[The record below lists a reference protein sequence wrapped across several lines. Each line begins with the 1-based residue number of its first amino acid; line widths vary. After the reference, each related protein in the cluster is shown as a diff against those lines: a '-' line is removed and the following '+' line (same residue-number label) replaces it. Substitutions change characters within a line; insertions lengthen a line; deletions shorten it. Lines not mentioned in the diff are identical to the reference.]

1 MTVAVMMLTGCRD
14 YDADVVVSNEPVSVQ
29 LAYAFSTSGYSNV
42 TRQADAI
49 VQNNLTNPR
58 VPEFLRLIP
67 LAASAPRVSDFS
79 WEDPVN
85 KDNPTSLFFRSR
97 YCNLNIG
104 VDGCLVYGR
113 VIDKLVP
120 ANVNVSSKMYNGI
133 LDAHFPEQI
142 KTELDV
148 NEGIWFDH
156 VPIYNKRD
164 ETSGKLNIP
173 TQAQALAD
181 CLTAITRASGWYEST
196 DESLQNLLKKF
207 TNEGNSLPGSAAS
220 VKKWIENLIT
230 LVNEDLAA
238 NPSEDVKTVLES
250 IKSEA
255 GTQNTNIGEIT
266 SSSYPRNLEL
276 PDGAAVLRWADV
288 QENETTVKKFM
299 PQVNATTLDNIN
311 SIDRFAY
318 PVPLYYSLATTIS
331 TSEEKVDFETL
342 YSTVNS
348 TEAKT
353 AWNQIVEDNT
363 FNGNRVTAATKAVVL
378 DNPVQYAVAQLQ
390 VNIKASGLSL
400 PDAGGN
406 PVLLG
411 TKVFPLTGVIVSD
424 QRPVDFKFEQEIIE
438 EGPHAEDNV
447 KFIYDSYMDNSYY
460 PDDPYYYLATADD
473 NKWTNACNT
482 LVFESHIDEDV
493 HIILEFENNSDKDFE
508 CIDGVVYRGTR
519 FYLIGLVEPA
529 HYNTEGSTVNP
540 ENNRRVF
547 TRDYITKVN
556 MTVSS
561 LAKAYNVPPNLL
573 TNNLEVGVETTP
585 QWTAATPTSLRLE

>member
-1 MTVAVMMLTGCRD
+1 MMLTGCGD
-14 YDADVVVSNEPVSVQ
+14 YEADAVFNGKPVNVELAYSFSTPVSVG
-29 LAYAFSTSGYSNV
+29 L
-42 TRQADAI
+42 TRQAADI

-58 VPEFLRLIP
+58 LPESLRLVP
-67 LAASAPRVSDFS
+67 LDGSAPRVSDFS

-113 VIDKLVP
+113 VIDKIPP
-120 ANVNVSSKMYNGI
+120 ANVSRKMYNGC
-133 LDAHFPEQI
+133 LDAHFPSSI
-142 KTELDV
+142 VTENDV
-148 NEGIWFDH
+148 NNGIWFDH
-156 VPIYNKRD
+156 VPIYNDRD

-173 TQAQALAD
+173 NEAQALAD
-181 CLTAITRASGWYEST
+181 CLTAITRANGWYTST
-196 DESLQNLLKKF
+196 DDHLQNLLKKF

-220 VKKWIENLIT
+220 VKKWIDNLIA
-230 LVNEDLAA
+230 LIDIDLAD
-238 NPSEDVKTVLES
+238 NNTPEGVKTILNDA
-250 IKSEA
+250 IRPEA
-255 GTQNTNIGEIT
+255 TTQKNNIST
-266 SSSYPRNLEL
+266 DYPRNLEL

-288 QENETTVKKFM
+288 QEGETTVKKFM

-342 YSTVNS
+342 YNTVNS
-348 TEAKT
+348 TSEKT
-353 AWNQIVEDNT
+353 AWNQIVEDSK

-378 DNPVQYAVAQLQ
+378 DHPVQYAVAQLQ
-390 VNIKASGLSL
+390 VNVKASSASL
-400 PDAGGN
+400 PDAKGHSVTVGE
-406 PVLLG
+406 
-411 TKVFPLTGVIVSD
+411 KSFPLTGVIVSN
-424 QRPVDFKFEQEIIE
+424 QRPVDFKFEQEIIG
-438 EGPHAEDNV
+438 EGSHAEDNV
-447 KFIYDSYMDNSYY
+447 KFIYDSYMDNSDNS
-460 PDDPYYYLATADD
+460 DDPYYYLATADD

-493 HIILEFENNSDKDFE
+493 HIILEFENKSNQDFE

-519 FYLIGLVEPA
+519 FYMIGLVEPA
-529 HYNTEGSTVNP
+529 HYNTEESTVNP

-547 TRDYITKVN
+547 TRDYITTVN

-573 TNNLEVGVETTP
+573 SNNLEVGVETTP

>member
-1 MTVAVMMLTGCRD
+1 MMLTGCKD
-14 YDADVVVSNEPVSVQ
+14 YDADAVVSDEPVSVQ
-29 LAYAFSTSGYSNV
+29 LAYAFSTSGYGNV

-49 VQNNLTNPR
+49 VQNDLTNPR

-133 LDAHFPEQI
+133 LDAHFPDQI
-142 KTELDV
+142 KTETDV
-148 NEGIWFDH
+148 NEGIWFGH
-156 VPIYNKRD
+156 VPIYNDRD

-220 VKKWIENLIT
+220 VKKWINNLIA
-230 LVNEDLAA
+230 LIDVDLADNNTPA
-238 NPSEDVKTVLES
+238 EVKETLTAIRGV
-250 IKSEA
+250 A
-255 GTQNTNIGEIT
+255 TTQNISTD
-266 SSSYPRNLEL
+266 YPRNLEL

-288 QENETTVKKFM
+288 QEGETTVKKFM

-331 TSEEKVDFETL
+331 TSEETVDFETL

-400 PDAGGN
+400 PDAKGN
-406 PVLLG
+406 SVSLG
-411 TKVFPLTGVIVSD
+411 TESFPLTGVIVSD

-438 EGPHAEDNV
+438 EGSHAEDNV
-447 KFIYDSYMDNSYY
+447 KFIYDSYMDN
-460 PDDPYYYLATADD
+460 PYYLATADD

-482 LVFESHIDEDV
+482 LVFESHIDKDV
-493 HIILEFENNSDKDFE
+493 HIILEVENNSDKDFE

-519 FYLIGLVEPA
+519 FYMIGLVEPA
-529 HYNTEGSTVNP
+529 RYNTEGSTVNP

>member
-1 MTVAVMMLTGCRD
+1 MMLTGCRD
-14 YDADVVVSNEPVSVQ
+14 YDADVVVSDEPVSVQ
-29 LAYAFSTSGYSNV
+29 LAYAFSTSGYGNV

-49 VQNNLTNPR
+49 VQNDLTNPR

-67 LAASAPRVSDFS
+67 LAATAPRVSDFS
-79 WEDPVN
+79 WEDPAN
-85 KDNPTSLFFRSR
+85 KDNPTSQFFRSR
-97 YCNLNIG
+97 YCSLSIG

-113 VIDKLVP
+113 VIDKPVP
-120 ANVNVSSKMYNGI
+120 ANLNVSRKMYNGI
-133 LDAHFPEQI
+133 LDAHFPDQI
-142 KTELDV
+142 KTETDV

-156 VPIYNKRD
+156 VPIYNDRD

-173 TQAQALAD
+173 DKAQDLAD

-220 VKKWIENLIT
+220 VKKWINNLIA
-230 LVNEDLAA
+230 LIDVDLADNNTPA
-238 NPSEDVKTVLES
+238 EVKNTLTAIRGV
-250 IKSEA
+250 A
-255 GTQNTNIGEIT
+255 TTQKGNIST
-266 SSSYPRNLEL
+266 DYPRNLEL

-288 QENETTVKKFM
+288 QEGETTVKKFM

-331 TSEEKVDFETL
+331 TSEETVDFETL

-390 VNIKASGLSL
+390 VNVKASSLSL
-400 PDAGGN
+400 KDAKGN
-406 PVLLG
+406 SVPVG
-411 TKVFPLTGVIVSD
+411 EHYFPLTGVIVSD

-438 EGPHAEDNV
+438 EGSYAEDNV
-447 KFIYDSYMDNSYY
+447 KFIYDSYMDN
-460 PDDPYYYLATADD
+460 PYYLATADD

-482 LVFESHIDEDV
+482 LVFESHIDKDV
-493 HIILEFENNSDKDFE
+493 HIILEFENKSNHDFE
-508 CIDGVVYRGTR
+508 CIDGVVYSGTR

>member
-1 MTVAVMMLTGCRD
+1 MMLTGCKD
-14 YDADVVVSNEPVSVQ
+14 YDADAVVSDEPVSVQ
-29 LAYAFSTSGYSNV
+29 LAYTISTSGYGNV

-49 VQNNLTNPR
+49 VQNDLTNPR

-97 YCNLNIG
+97 YCDLNIG

-113 VIDKLVP
+113 VIDKPVP
-120 ANVNVSSKMYNGI
+120 ANVNVSRKMYNGI
-133 LDAHFPEQI
+133 LDAHFPDHI
-142 KTELDV
+142 KTETDV

-156 VPIYNKRD
+156 VPIYNDRD

-173 TQAQALAD
+173 NKAQDLAD
-181 CLTAITRASGWYEST
+181 CLTAITRADNWYTST

-220 VKKWIENLIT
+220 VKKWIDNLIY
-230 LVNEDLAA
+230 LIDVDLAD
-238 NPSEDVKTVLES
+238 NNTPPEVKETLTTIRDVATSQS
-250 IKSEA
+250 IS
-255 GTQNTNIGEIT
+255 GD
-266 SSSYPRNLEL
+266 YPRNFEL

-288 QENETTVKKFM
+288 QEGETTVKKFM

-342 YSTVNS
+342 YNTVNS
-348 TEAKT
+348 TSEKT
-353 AWNQIVEDNT
+353 AWNQIVEDSK

-378 DNPVQYAVAQLQ
+378 NHPVQYAVAQLQ
-390 VNIKASGLSL
+390 VNVKASSLSL
-400 PDAGGN
+400 KDAKGN
-406 PVLLG
+406 SVLVG
-411 TKVFPLTGVIVSD
+411 EHYFPLTGVIVSD

-438 EGPHAEDNV
+438 EGSHAEDNV
-447 KFIYDSYMDNSYY
+447 KFIYDSYMDN
-460 PDDPYYYLATADD
+460 PYYLATAGD
-473 NKWTNACNT
+473 KTWTNACNT

-493 HIILEFENNSDKDFE
+493 HIILEFENNSDQDFE

-519 FYLIGLVEPA
+519 FYMIGLVEPA
-529 HYNTEGSTVNP
+529 HYNTEESTLDT

-547 TRDYITKVN
+547 TRDYITRVN

>member
-1 MTVAVMMLTGCRD
+1 MAVVVMMLTGCKD
-14 YDADVVVSNEPVSVQ
+14 YDADAVVSDEPVSVQ
-29 LAYAFSTSGYSNV
+29 LAYTISTSGYGNV

-49 VQNNLTNPR
+49 VQNDLTNPR

-67 LAASAPRVSDFS
+67 LAATAPRVSDFS

-85 KDNPTSLFFRSR
+85 KDNPTSQFFRSR
-97 YCNLNIG
+97 YCSLSIG

-113 VIDKLVP
+113 VIDKPVP
-120 ANVNVSSKMYNGI
+120 ANLNVSRKMYNGI
-133 LDAHFPEQI
+133 LDAHFPDQI
-142 KTELDV
+142 KTETDV

-156 VPIYNKRD
+156 VPIYNDRD

-173 TQAQALAD
+173 DKAQDLAD
-181 CLTAITRASGWYEST
+181 CLTAITRAGDWYMST
-196 DESLQNLLKKF
+196 DDHLKNLLKKF

-220 VKKWIENLIT
+220 IKKWIDNLIA
-230 LVNEDLAA
+230 LIDIDLAD
-238 NPSEDVKTVLES
+238 NNTPEGVKTILNDAIRPEATIQKGNIES
-250 IKSEA
+250 S
-255 GTQNTNIGEIT
+255 N
-266 SSSYPRNLEL
+266 YPRNLEL

-348 TEAKT
+348 TSEKN

-406 PVLLG
+406 PVPLG
-411 TKVFPLTGVIVSD
+411 TEYFPLTGVIVSD
-424 QRPVDFKFEQEIIE
+424 QRPVDFKFEQEIIG
-438 EGPHAEDNV
+438 EGSHAEDNV
-447 KFIYDSYMDNSYY
+447 KFIYDNYMDN
-460 PDDPYYYLATADD
+460 PYYLATAGD
-473 NKWTNACNT
+473 NTWTNACNT

-493 HIILEFENNSDKDFE
+493 HIILEFENKSNHDFE
-508 CIDGVVYRGTR
+508 CIDGVVYSGTR